1 MDDRGGDS
9 PGRDG
14 ADSTTP
20 TAAES
25 SFDLADFKAYLLQL
39 LPLIIQADAS
49 DLDPLLESKE
59 FRDRASRWAT
69 DSNAGALYV
78 VKQRAG
84 PAAQGQSRPE
94 MRMRSVPRALS

>member
-14 ADSTTP
+14 ADSTGTT
-20 TAAES
+20 TASEPA
-25 SFDLADFKAYLLQL
+25 FDLAAFKAYLLQL
-39 LPLIIQADAS
+39 LPLIIQADAG

-78 VKQRAG
+78 VKQRTDR
-84 PAAQGQSRPE
+84 AAQGQPG
-94 MRMRSVPRALS
+94 PRGV